1 MTDRNNEKAPLG
13 MKGRFVEM
21 ECGSSDDEAKDDIY
35 AGLLAGDSNQQ
46 GSDETQKYTDLP
58 REYKLL
64 CKLGEGAFSVVYKAE
79 HKVTKR
85 VVAVKIIDKLKLSY
99 DQLSNVNNEI
109 NVMKRLRH
117 SNVLRLLNL
126 YNNEKYCYIVLQY
139 CDGGEVF
146 NKIIEYTYFS
156 ESLSRHVFTQ
166 LLSAVQYLHSV
177 NVAHRDI
184 KPENLLFNSIPYQPR
199 SPSEFEKAK
208 RLSDDASKV
217 DEGVFTEGV
226 GGGTIGVVK
235 LADFGLAKLL
245 KSDNMSSSSIK
256 TPCGTAGYT
265 APEVITCSKG
275 SKVKVF
281 SDQASQNNFYTKSVD
296 IWSLGCFLYT
306 VLCGFPPFYDDDPH
320 RLTSKIISGDYVF
333 LKPWWDEISNEAKD
347 LVSRM
352 LQTNPEQRITV
363 EEIWH
368 HPWLKPN
375 TAHKPE
381 PSSYFTVEDAEHIE
395 YVDYSNV
402 EDDSDDLLSLTLTT
416 GYSSDSTR
424 RLDDNTLKDS
434 PDFSYD
440 HLPKGS
446 FGPMTPRA
454 GAIKMVFNNPAMSGV
469 TLDKLNNLPNLK
481 KNASSV
487 KFTVENKHISALD
500 KKSALPKT
508 PLPTAEKFPEL
519 NFKNVFDINP
529 SDCLHN
535 SIAPKDKNSI
545 AESSESTPEDLAL
558 GHIIGGC
565 KNLKMDSNLSSD
577 TSKNGHVTEAQY
589 CSQDLYD
596 KEYQEELADNLG
608 NLDEVTANVQESQR
622 SSINS
627 ELSDD
632 LNFLKDEN
640 IEDYR
645 TRSSSII
652 SGINGDYKFT
662 LSLNDSSL
670 LRRRSSTNRSVRY
683 VVAE

>member
-1 MTDRNNEKAPLG
+1 MDRNNERAPVG

-21 ECGSSDDEAKDDIY
+21 ECGSSDEEAEDDIY
-35 AGLLAGDSNQQ
+35 VGLHAGDSNHH
-46 GSDETQKYTDLP
+46 GSDETAKYTDLP
-58 REYKLL
+58 SEYKLL
-64 CKLGEGAFSVVYKAE
+64 CKLGEGAFSAVYKAE

-85 VVAVKIIDKLKLSY
+85 VVAIKIIDKLKLGY

-117 SNVLRLLNL
+117 PNVLRLLNL
-126 YNNEKYCYIVLQY
+126 YNNKKYCYIVLQY

-184 KPENLLFNSIPYQPR
+184 KPENLLFNSIPYRPR
-199 SPSEFEKAK
+199 SPSEFERAK

-217 DEGVFTEGV
+217 DEGAFTEGV

-245 KSDNMSSSSIK
+245 KSDNMYSSNLK

-265 APEVITCSKG
+265 APEVITCSNG
-275 SKVKVF
+275 SKVKMF
-281 SDQASQNNFYTKSVD
+281 SDQVSQKNFYTKSVD

-306 VLCGFPPFYDDDPH
+306 VLCGFPPFYDDDPN

-352 LQTNPEQRITV
+352 LQINPEQRITM
-363 EEIWH
+363 EEIWQ

-375 TAHKPE
+375 TVEKPE
-381 PSSYFTVEDAEHIE
+381 PSSYFSMEDAEHIE
-395 YVDYSNV
+395 YVDYSNI
-402 EDDSDDLLSLTLTT
+402 EDESDDLLSLSLTT

-424 RLDDNTLKDS
+424 KLDDTSLKNS
-434 PDFSYD
+434 PNFPYNN
-440 HLPKGS
+440 LPKGA

-469 TLDKLNNLPNLK
+469 ALDKMNNLPNLK
-481 KNASSV
+481 KIASSV
-487 KFTVENKHISALD
+487 KFTVDNKHNLALD

-529 SDCLHN
+529 SECLHN
-535 SIAPKDKNSI
+535 SIAPKDKNSD
-545 AESSESTPEDLAL
+545 AENSECTPEGVSLS
-558 GHIIGGC
+558 HIIDGC
-565 KNLKMDSNLSSD
+565 KDLKLDSTLSSD
-577 TSKNGHVTEAQY
+577 TSTNGRASEP
-589 CSQDLYD
+589 CNSQDLHD
-596 KEYQEELADNLG
+596 KEYQEELADDLG
-608 NLDEVTANVQESQR
+608 NLDEVTANLQESQR

-627 ELSDD
+627 ESSDD

-640 IEDYR
+640 NEDYR